1 LLLRNFFRLSK
12 TPRAKADSDQV
23 SVVRMGS
30 VINLNELFY
39 YCTEH
44 FMDLGKLNLF
54 MVVHFRIEP
63 IFTATALDAL
73 KNNAQFKSGQ
83 N

>member
-1 LLLRNFFRLSK
+1 
-12 TPRAKADSDQV
+12 
-23 SVVRMGS
+23 
-30 VINLNELFY
+30 
-39 YCTEH
+39 
-44 FMDLGKLNLF
+44 MDLGKLNLF

-83 N
+83 NWLVNNQLDLVI